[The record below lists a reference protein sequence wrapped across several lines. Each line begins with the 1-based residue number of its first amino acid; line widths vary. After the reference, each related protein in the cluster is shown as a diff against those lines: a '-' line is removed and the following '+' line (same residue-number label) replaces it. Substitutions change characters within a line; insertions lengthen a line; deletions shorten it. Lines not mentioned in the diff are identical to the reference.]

1 MLQRQGLAM
10 WMSSGGLLLALDFLL
25 KGAVLFRVREIMRPG
40 AQDRWLEFS
49 SGSQAPDRDSVMVTL
64 FRGSQHH

>member
-10 WMSSGGLLLALDFLL
+10 WMSSDGLLLALDVFL

-49 SGSQAPDRDSVMVTL
+49 SGFQAPERCWAMVTL
-64 FRGSQHH
+64 FWGSQHH